1 MGQFWGCAAADGR
14 PSGVLPMKNRFMV
27 SRTSETG
34 VLWCRFRDQ
43 KRNSGLNERGKEN
56 IVLRNKLFLAA
67 VVALLLTPVAAVG
80 RDKSELAAQIEA
92 KYLTRTGVDR
102 VRITDAGPLF
112 VLQIGG
118 VMAAPSNKMTMPVNK
133 IDANG
138 AANQIK
144 GGSAFMTDLMESQSS
159 NKTLA
164 KGTHLYL
171 IKAEVKNGDLHY
183 WVLTTDT
190 AEINEGGTTKPI
202 RYKALLNFGPG
213 YDGLT
218 VDEVDKKL
226 ASVIAPEAYL
236 AAHAKAAEAAA
247 SAPKTASLGMSRDDV
262 IKALG
267 QPTKILNLGEEK
279 TILVYPDVKITLV
292 KDKVTD
298 MQ

>member
-1 MGQFWGCAAADGR
+1 
-14 PSGVLPMKNRFMV
+14 VL
-27 SRTSETG
+27 T
-34 VLWCRFRDQ
+34 
-43 KRNSGLNERGKEN
+43 
-56 IVLRNKLFLAA
+56 NKLFFT
-67 VVALLLTPVAAVG
+67 ALSASLLISVPAVG
-80 RDKSELAAQIEA
+80 REKSELAAQIEA
-92 KYLTRTGVDR
+92 KYLTHTGVDR
-102 VRITDAGPLF
+102 VRITQAGPVF

-118 VMAAPSNKMTMPVNK
+118 VMAAPSNKMTMPLNN
-133 IDANG
+133 IDANA
-138 AANQIK
+138 AANQVK
-144 GGSAFMTDLMESQSS
+144 GGSAFMTNLMENQSS

-164 KGTHLYL
+164 KGTRLYL

-183 WVLTTDT
+183 WVLTADT
-190 AEINEGGTTKPI
+190 ADISERGTTKPI

-236 AAHAKAAEAAA
+236 ASEAKAAQAAA
-247 SAPKTASLGMSRDDV
+247 SAPKTVSLGMSQEDV

-267 QPTKILNLGEEK
+267 QPGKILNLGEK
-279 TILVYPDVKITLV
+279 TILVYPDVRITLV